1 MSTAAWL
8 ILIGC
13 GILWFVILSYLARRQ
28 LKEYF
33 KARELMQE
41 RINQL
46 EHLEQIV
53 KDREAVIKDM
63 AKVCNDLNKV
73 SRNVPGLFMIPP
85 KIEVDENDLQTIIKM
100 VNNGTMK

>member
-1 MSTAAWL
+1 MSVTTWL
-8 ILIGC
+8 IVIGC
-13 GILWFVILSYLARRQ
+13 GILEFVVLSYLARRQ

-33 KARELMQE
+33 KAREIMQE

-63 AKVCNDLNKV
+63 SKVCNDLNKV
-73 SRNVPGLFMIPP
+73 SRNVPRTTYNSS
-85 KIEVDENDLQTIIKM
+85 KNRS
-100 VNNGTMK
+100 

>member
-8 ILIGC
+8 MLIGG

-28 LKEYF
+28 IKEYF
-33 KARELMQE
+33 KARKLMQE

-53 KDREAVIKDM
+53 KDREAVIKDLS
-63 AKVCNDLNKV
+63 KVCNDFNKV
-73 SRNVPGLFMIPP
+73 SRNVTGPFMIPP
-85 KIEVDENDLQTIIKM
+85 KNRS
-100 VNNGTMK
+100 

>member
-8 ILIGC
+8 MLIGG

-28 LKEYF
+28 IKEYF
-33 KARELMQE
+33 KARKLMQE

-53 KDREAVIKDM
+53 KDREAVIKDLS
-63 AKVCNDLNKV
+63 KVCNDFNKV
-73 SRNVPGLFMIPP
+73 SRNVTGPFMITT
-85 KIEVDENDLQTIIKM
+85 KK
-100 VNNGTMK
+100 